1 MKNRPSELTIRQAR
15 EDDTADLKRWLL
27 DPAILKWFP
36 MVNEREVD
44 DAVRIWISYARIG
57 AGLTAEWN
65 GKACGM
71 FNLYIQPFK
80 KLSHTCLFSIIV
92 DEKFRGKGIGAA
104 LLEEGEKLAREKFG
118 IEILHLEVYEGN
130 PAKRLYE
137 RMGFVAYGLHQHFIK
152 EDGKYL
158 SKTFMQKNL

>member
-1 MKNRPSELTIRQAR
+1 MKKRPPELTIRHAS
-15 EDDTADLKRWLL
+15 EKDTADLKRWLL
-27 DPAILKWFP
+27 DPVILKWFP

-44 DAVRIWISYARIG
+44 DAVRIWIGFAKIG

-80 KLSHTCLFSIIV
+80 KLAHTCLFSIIV
-92 DEKFRGKGIGAA
+92 DEKYRGRGVGQA
-104 LLEEGEKLAREKFG
+104 LLEEGEKLAKEKFG

-137 RMGFVAYGLHQHFIK
+137 KMGFVTFGTQKHFIK
-152 EDGKYL
+152 ENGEYIA
-158 SKTFMQKNL
+158 KTFMQKTL